1 MAIQEIESGF
11 QNAFLTLPD
20 GGFKSILGVIFE
32 SFKNYPVKFTTIE
45 IEISCNKNI
54 MVHQSESVIP
64 HQANRKKEF
73 ILNKHVPWKRLLVM
87 SLRNR
92 IAFYYTVATAFLIA
106 MVFTI
111 TYLIVE
117 SVVYRQFDEKIKT
130 EISEILSKAHITTKD
145 FKGFAS
151 FHELDNNDSIDTE
164 FVQVVNMTGEVVKK
178 SSTLSWCA
186 LAFNPK
192 QSGSTYFNNSFIG
205 SVVRQAQI
213 PLVNR
218 NGVTEGYLIVAV
230 PLKNAIIVLN
240 DLRNVFLYSFP
251 VILLTLFVCTRMI
264 AGKSIRP
271 IERVIA
277 TAERMTQENLH
288 QRIALPFHHDELYRL
303 SATINDLLDRLQEA
317 FQREKQFTADAAHE
331 LKTPLA
337 TVKGT
342 LEVLIR
348 KPREREHYETRVQ
361 FCLVE
366 LNRMAKL
373 IDQLLMLARYESS
386 SMRPNIET
394 VALLPHIEE
403 VIHRMKGYAIEKNI
417 SIKMDQTEPLNVA
430 ADPAIL
436 EMIFVNILSNAIKY
450 SPNGSVITIALERK
464 GNTIGC
470 SIADQGIGIPKE
482 KITAVFERFYRVDTS
497 RNSGTGGSGLGLSIV
512 KKLAD
517 LQKINVFLKS
527 EKNIGTTFVLTIPSA

>member
-1 MAIQEIESGF
+1 M
-11 QNAFLTLPD
+11 
-20 GGFKSILGVIFE
+20 
-32 SFKNYPVKFTTIE
+32 
-45 IEISCNKNI
+45 
-54 MVHQSESVIP
+54 P
-64 HQANRKKEF
+64 HHENRKRQSIPNEKA
-73 ILNKHVPWKRLLVM
+73 PWEKLPSI

-106 MVFTI
+106 IVFTI

-117 SVVYRQFDEKIKT
+117 SVVYKQFDEKIRT
-130 EISEILSKAHITTKD
+130 EISEILLKAHITTKD

-151 FHELDNNDSIDTE
+151 FHELDNNDSMDTE
-164 FVQVVNMTGEVVKK
+164 FVQVVNSAGVVVKK

-186 LAFNPK
+186 LAFNPN
-192 QSGSTYFNNSFIG
+192 QPDETYFNNFFLG

-218 NGVTEGYLIVAV
+218 KGVTEGYLIVAV
-230 PLKNAIIVLN
+230 PLKNAIIVLQ
-240 DLRNVFLYSFP
+240 DLLNVFLYSFP
-251 VILLTLFVCTRMI
+251 GIIVTLFIFTRMI

-271 IERVIA
+271 IEKVIA

-288 QRIALPFHHDELYRL
+288 QRIALPFHHDELYCL
-303 SATINDLLDRLQEA
+303 SSTINDLLDRLQKA
-317 FQREKQFTADAAHE
+317 FQREKQFTADASHE
-331 LKTPLA
+331 LKTPLS

-342 LEVLIR
+342 FEVVIR
-348 KPREREHYETRVQ
+348 KPREKEHYETKIQ

-386 SMRPNIET
+386 AMKPNIET
-394 VALLPHIEE
+394 IALLPHIEE
-403 VIHRMKGYAIEKNI
+403 VVARIKVTAIEKSI
-417 SIKMDQTEPLNVA
+417 SIKIKQAESLNVA

-450 SPNGSVITIALERK
+450 SPNGSSITIAVERK
-464 GNTIGC
+464 ANTIVC
-470 SIADQGIGIPKE
+470 SIADQGIGIPEE
-482 KITAVFERFYRVDTS
+482 KIHAVFERFYRVDTS
-497 RNSGTGGSGLGLSIV
+497 RNSGTGGTGLGLSIE

-517 LQKINVFLKS
+517 LQKITVSLKS
-527 EKNIGTTFVLTIPSA
+527 EKNSGTTFVMVFPSA

>member
-1 MAIQEIESGF
+1 METFRNSKVSQQGSLMPHHE
-11 QNAFLTLPD
+11 N
-20 GGFKSILGVIFE
+20 
-32 SFKNYPVKFTTIE
+32 
-45 IEISCNKNI
+45 NKR
-54 MVHQSESVIP
+54 QYIP
-64 HQANRKKEF
+64 KDEA
-73 ILNKHVPWKRLLVM
+73 PWKKLPGM

-106 MVFTI
+106 IVFTF

-117 SVVYRQFDEKIKT
+117 SVVYKQFDEKIRT
-130 EISEILSKAHITTKD
+130 EILEILTKAHIKTKD

-151 FHELDNNDSIDTE
+151 FQELDNTESIDTE
-164 FVQVVNMTGEVVKK
+164 FVQVVNSTGEMVKK

-192 QSGSTYFNNSFIG
+192 QPAETYFNNSFVG

-218 NGVTEGYLIVAV
+218 KGVTEGYLIVAV
-230 PLKNAIIVLN
+230 PLKNAIIVLQ

-251 VILLTLFVCTRMI
+251 GIIVTLFIFTRMI

-271 IERVIA
+271 IEKVIA

-303 SATINDLLDRLQEA
+303 SSTINDLLDRLQKA
-317 FQREKQFTADAAHE
+317 FQREKQFTADASHE
-331 LKTPLA
+331 LKTPLS

-348 KPREREHYETRVQ
+348 KPREKEHYETKIQ

-386 SMRPNIET
+386 AMKPNIET
-394 VALLPHIEE
+394 IALLPHIEE
-403 VIHRMKGYAIEKNI
+403 VVARMKVTAIEKNI
-417 SIKMDQTEPLNVA
+417 AIRIQQTESLNVA

-450 SPNGSVITIALERK
+450 SPGGSSITIAVERK
-464 GNTIGC
+464 ANTIVC
-470 SIADQGIGIPKE
+470 SIADQGIGIPAE
-482 KITAVFERFYRVDTS
+482 KIHAVFERFYRVDTS
-497 RNSGTGGSGLGLSIV
+497 RNSGTGGTGLGLSIV

-517 LQKINVFLKS
+517 LQKITVSLKS
-527 EKNIGTTFVLTIPSA
+527 EKNMGTTFVMVFPSA

>member
-1 MAIQEIESGF
+1 MPRHKHRK
-11 QNAFLTLPD
+11 N
-20 GGFKSILGVIFE
+20 KSIL
-32 SFKNYPVKFTTIE
+32 NNNAP
-45 IEISCNKNI
+45 
-54 MVHQSESVIP
+54 
-64 HQANRKKEF
+64 
-73 ILNKHVPWKRLLVM
+73 LKRLLVM

-92 IAFYYTVATAFLIA
+92 IAFYYTVATAFLVA

-117 SVVYRQFDEKIKT
+117 SVVYKQFDEKIKT
-130 EISEILSKAHITTKD
+130 EISEILSKAHITTKN
-145 FKGFAS
+145 FTGFAS
-151 FHELDNNDSIDTE
+151 FQELDNNDSIDTE
-164 FVQVVNMTGEVVKK
+164 FVQVVNTTGEVVKK

-186 LAFNPK
+186 LAFNPN
-192 QSGSTYFNNSFIG
+192 QSGSTYFNNSFSN

-251 VILLTLFVCTRMI
+251 AILFTLFVCTRMI

-277 TAERMTQENLH
+277 TAERMTQANLH

-303 SATINDLLDRLQEA
+303 SSTINDLLDRLQEA
-317 FQREKQFTADAAHE
+317 FQREKQFTADASHE
-331 LKTPLA
+331 LKTPLS

-348 KPREREHYETRVQ
+348 KPREREHYETRIQ

-386 SMRPNIET
+386 SIRPNIET
-394 VALLPHIEE
+394 VSLLPHIEE
-403 VIHRMKGYAIEKNI
+403 VIDRMNGYAMEKNI
-417 SIKMDQTEPLNVA
+417 SIRMDQKDSVSVA

-436 EMIFVNILSNAIKY
+436 EMIFVNVLSNAIKY
-450 SPNGSVITIALERK
+450 SPGGSFITIAVERK
-464 GNTIGC
+464 ANMIVC
-470 SIADQGIGIPKE
+470 SIADQGIGIPEE
-482 KITAVFERFYRVDTS
+482 KINAVFERFYRVDTS

-517 LQKINVFLKS
+517 LQKIKVSLKS
-527 EKNIGTTFVLTIPSA
+527 EKNIGTTFVLTIPAAEPLIIPT

>member
-1 MAIQEIESGF
+1 METFRKSKVSQQGSLMPHHENSERQSISNEKAPWGK
-11 QNAFLTLPD
+11 LP
-20 GGFKSILGVIFE
+20 
-32 SFKNYPVKFTTIE
+32 
-45 IEISCNKNI
+45 
-54 MVHQSESVIP
+54 
-64 HQANRKKEF
+64 A
-73 ILNKHVPWKRLLVM
+73 M

-106 MVFTI
+106 IVFTF

-117 SVVYRQFDEKIKT
+117 NVVYKQFDEKIRT
-130 EISEILSKAHITTKD
+130 EILEILTKAHITTKD

-151 FHELDNNDSIDTE
+151 FQELDNNESIDTE
-164 FVQVVNMTGEVVKK
+164 FVQVVNRTGEVVKK

-186 LAFNPK
+186 LAFNPN
-192 QSGSTYFNNSFIG
+192 QPAETYFNNSFVG

-218 NGVTEGYLIVAV
+218 KGVTEGYLIVAV
-230 PLKNAIIVLN
+230 PLKNAMIVLQ

-251 VILLTLFVCTRMI
+251 GIIVTLFIFTRMI
-264 AGKSIRP
+264 AGKSISP
-271 IERVIA
+271 IEKVIA
-277 TAERMTQENLH
+277 TAERMTQASLH
-288 QRIALPFHHDELYRL
+288 QRIALPFHLDELYRL
-303 SATINDLLDRLQEA
+303 SSTINDLLDRLQKA
-317 FQREKQFTADAAHE
+317 FQREKQFTADASHE
-331 LKTPLA
+331 LKTPLS

-348 KPREREHYETRVQ
+348 KPREKEHYETKIQ

-386 SMRPNIET
+386 AMKPHIET
-394 VALLPHIEE
+394 IALLPHIEE
-403 VIHRMKGYAIEKNI
+403 VIARMKVTAIEKNI
-417 SIKMDQTEPLNVA
+417 AIRIQQTESLNVA

-450 SPNGSVITIALERK
+450 SPNGSSITIAVERK
-464 GNTIGC
+464 ANTIVC
-470 SIADQGIGIPKE
+470 SIADQGIGIPEE
-482 KITAVFERFYRVDTS
+482 KIHAVFERFYRVDTS
-497 RNSGTGGSGLGLSIV
+497 RNSGTGGTGLGLSIV

-517 LQKINVFLKS
+517 LQKITVSLKS
-527 EKNIGTTFVLTIPSA
+527 EKNSGTTFVMVFPSA